1 MIVTEQW
8 IRDHSTSNKVGAWT
22 NKQIK
27 ILGVKKKKGW
37 IDAACGRSI
46 TEQERLEF
54 ESYGYDKVG
63 DYNKDLF

>member
-8 IRDHSTSNKVGAWT
+8 LRDHSTSNKVGSWT
-22 NKQIK
+22 NRQFK

-37 IDAACGRSI
+37 MNIVCGKEIS
-46 TEQERLEF
+46 EQGRLEF